1 MDSQEEEQD
10 RTHGLSWQNWRAN

>member
-10 RTHGLSWQNWRAN
+10 RTHGLSRQNWRAN